1 MGPNSKRAQSAA
13 ASASKFTPSR
23 ARFSKPPPKK
33 NAGGKGGRG
42 GKGGGRAST
51 TTAATA
57 NVVQRIAGR
66 QQHKET
72 RRRDDSSAKFD
83 HKEALDELTL
93 SAATMAQITQLLT
106 DLNVVQHPAAGPPRH
121 DNPDAADV
129 VVVDDPA
136 SDATR
141 TTTST
146 TPLVVEDQP
155 QTPVDWTRD
164 PIFLH
169 LTQQLSFAP
178 ADAARAAQQPSS
190 STLADTPA
198 ARQTQNLMV
207 AMDWLCLHLSEQAL
221 EQGFRR
227 RPQRPPPPK
236 QRPFS
241 QKPPLLPAAPP
252 ADWQNLA
259 WREERAARYLRF
271 GFFLREIM
279 AAQKDDVE
287 ETEEAAP
294 LRPVDNS
301 PLLRKLLGRLER
313 TVLGGAAP
321 AVQAQPADQEE
332 DDETWADRE
341 EEREALASI
350 YDDRFADIVNDC
362 DGMDRYKI
370 KLAAATNLPTDG
382 SSKSV
387 LHVFLR
393 RGYPTRQ
400 APLLLCY
407 NATLPAALLRHVNV
421 RLMEFVQERVGRP
434 VIFDAVTML
443 SAELPAMQEYFIL
456 QQQRDNKSD
465 EMKLPLQV
473 NHGEK
478 LQERVHTVDTGIH
491 RDPVQPART
500 ASPRAAG
507 PPTDA
512 QPHFTDKLRTMQG
525 TANSTTKS
533 SGAYVLSAPKKRD
546 QDSAA
551 EQESLPCPVVVPVGE
566 LAVAMEE
573 VVEVQKNQPWL
584 VSSEARVPGAASQP
598 EELNQAQ
605 LDRQRHISKQLRS
618 ELEQRWGSALEGA
631 NLSAPPAR
639 PFQKMLAQRERLP
652 AYAMKDHIIATI
664 ANNQITVIAGT
675 YELCV

>member
-1 MGPNSKRAQSAA
+1 
-13 ASASKFTPSR
+13 
-23 ARFSKPPPKK
+23 
-33 NAGGKGGRG
+33 
-42 GKGGGRAST
+42 
-51 TTAATA
+51 
-57 NVVQRIAGR
+57 
-66 QQHKET
+66 
-72 RRRDDSSAKFD
+72 
-83 HKEALDELTL
+83 
-93 SAATMAQITQLLT
+93 
-106 DLNVVQHPAAGPPRH
+106 
-121 DNPDAADV
+121 
-129 VVVDDPA
+129 
-136 SDATR
+136 
-141 TTTST
+141 
-146 TPLVVEDQP
+146 
-155 QTPVDWTRD
+155 
-164 PIFLH
+164 
-169 LTQQLSFAP
+169 
-178 ADAARAAQQPSS
+178 
-190 STLADTPA
+190 
-198 ARQTQNLMV
+198 
-207 AMDWLCLHLSEQAL
+207 
-221 EQGFRR
+221 
-227 RPQRPPPPK
+227 
-236 QRPFS
+236 
-241 QKPPLLPAAPP
+241 
-252 ADWQNLA
+252 
-259 WREERAARYLRF
+259 
-271 GFFLREIM
+271 
-279 AAQKDDVE
+279 
-287 ETEEAAP
+287 
-294 LRPVDNS
+294 
-301 PLLRKLLGRLER
+301 
-313 TVLGGAAP
+313 
-321 AVQAQPADQEE
+321 
-332 DDETWADRE
+332 
-341 EEREALASI
+341 
-350 YDDRFADIVNDC
+350 
-362 DGMDRYKI
+362 MDRYKI
-370 KLAAATNLPTDG
+370 KVAAATNLPTDG

-400 APLLLCY
+400 VPLLLCY

-443 SAELPAMQEYFIL
+443 SAELPAMQEDFIL

-465 EMKLPLQV
+465 ELKRPLQA
-473 NHGEK
+473 NHGEE
-478 LQERVHTVDTGIH
+478 LQERVHTETVDTGIH

-512 QPHFTDKLRTMQG
+512 QPHFMDKLRTMQG